1 MEAVR
6 GFLLGFQLGMLPTMQ
21 RSMGMMV
28 GQRSRLQVR
37 VVHRIA
43 EDILPILDTHM
54 KTVHTSQGKRIQ
66 PERMGQQHCA
76 VAEESAMHRTVEHT
90 S

>member
-1 MEAVR
+1 MEAVQ
-6 GFLLGFQLGMLPTMQ
+6 GFLLEFQLGMLPTMQ

-37 VVHRIA
+37 VVRRIA
-43 EDILPILDTHM
+43 EDILPILDNHM

-66 PERMGQQHCA
+66 PGRTGQQLSLIHIS
-76 VAEESAMHRTVEHT
+76 EPTRPY
-90 S
+90 